1 MPEINLPQVD
11 NYAQSI
17 IDELKKLNKNQK
29 EQNDEIKE
37 LVKIL
42 KEKKEDEK
50 SEKSSN
56 DEKEISSKDEK
67 TEVHKNDS
75 ERSSTPNVDGKIL
88 KYLQDFDGHNQK
100 VEKFMELQGDNMKQ
114 VVSSSH
120 TVTFYGLWILP
131 ALFIMVLIYKVFT
144 SYLG

>member
-17 IDELKKLNKNQK
+17 IDELKILNKNQK
-29 EQNDEIKE
+29 EQNEEIKE

-42 KEKKEDEK
+42 KEQKEDEK
-50 SEKSSN
+50 PEKSNN
-56 DEKEISSKDEK
+56 DEKEISSKNEK
-67 TEVHKNDS
+67 TELHKNDTQ
-75 ERSSTPNVDGKIL
+75 RSSTSNVDGKVL

-100 VEKFMELQGDNMKQ
+100 VEKFMELQSDNMKQ